1 MAQRRRTAPFD
12 RGDARRGP
20 GRGQLRRRTFACAR
34 REAVAAVRPRAARAG
49 RAPLALVIALVVGA
63 FVWYAAQLDRAVEA
77 SGHHLVDAR
86 RVQVTGRDWV
96 PPDWSDRIAAHLAAV
111 EPFEAVERDALERA
125 AASLA
130 DLPFVAE
137 VGAVTTVWPDGLSV
151 DLRLRAPR
159 ACVRVGERYRLVA
172 DDGVVLPGVWPMPPD
187 TGRGRLPVLGP
198 FDWPTDELQPGDR
211 VHDDALT
218 DGIAIATSM
227 FEHLSGDDLYRL
239 GIVLIDAR
247 EARRASVE
255 NPGVQ
260 LWLEG
265 RRIVLFGR
273 APNADAPGELP
284 VAEKW
289 DHVRAALDLLDDPSA
304 DDWDLL
310 DVRWDRAV
318 LRPRLYAPPE
328 EPGGLDG
335 DGGASRAP
343 SEPPRREEPRDE
355 PRERRWG
362 VR

>member
-1 MAQRRRTAPFD
+1 MVAQGRPSARAGTAP
-12 RGDARRGP
+12 ARP
-20 GRGQLRRRTFACAR
+20 
-34 REAVAAVRPRAARAG
+34 ARARLG
-49 RAPLALVIALVVGA
+49 RAPLALLIALVLGGFA
-63 FVWYAAQLDRAVEA
+63 WYAARLDRAVRA

-86 RVQVTGRDWV
+86 RVSVAGRDWV
-96 PPDWSDRIAAHLAAV
+96 PPDWEERIAAHLAAI
-111 EPFEAVERDALERA
+111 EPFEAVEREALERA

-130 DLPFVAE
+130 ELPFVAE
-137 VGAVTTVWPDGLSV
+137 VGEVTTVWPDGMSV

-198 FDWPTDELQPGDR
+198 FDWPTDELMPGDR

-227 FEHLSGDDLYRL
+227 FEQLSGDDLHRL

-255 NPGVQ
+255 NPGAQ

-273 APNADAPGELP
+273 APNADEPGELP

-289 DHVRAALDLLDDPSA
+289 DHVRAALDLLEDPSA

-318 LRPRLYAPPE
+318 LRPRLSAPPE
-328 EPGGLDG
+328 PSDDGAGGERG
-335 DGGASRAP
+335 DRGDRGTP
-343 SEPPRREEPRDE
+343 VDPPRRDPPRKDG
-355 PRERRWG
+355 WG